1 MKVNQQGK
9 MKAWKEKIRKEA
21 RLEEK
26 GEGSIMENRE
36 DSKEKKK
43 RKAGKQ
49 KMFWSTTCLKNKQ
62 KKLSK
67 RNKH

>member
-21 RLEEK
+21 RIEEK

-49 KMFWSTTCLKNKQ
+49 KMFWSTTCLKKQ
-62 KKLSK
+62 TKKTF
-67 RNKH
+67 

>member
-21 RLEEK
+21 RIEEK

-36 DSKEKKK
+36 DSKEKKES
-43 RKAGKQ
+43 RK
-49 KMFWSTTCLKNKQ
+49 TENVLKYYVF
-62 KKLSK
+62 KKTF
-67 RNKH
+67 